1 MKNGILVTGLMLALA
16 ACQPSAPPKEKMA
29 EKSKEIPKPAAPASY
44 APAGW
49 TAKSMTQLIAALEA
63 GEVTSAELVKA
74 YLKRIAEIDR
84 SGPTLQS
91 VLTLNTDALADAQAI
106 DARRANG
113 EKIGPLQGI
122 PVLVKDNINVAGKMP
137 TTAGALALKDNYTSH
152 DATFILS
159 LKENGAII
167 LGKTN
172 LSQWANFRSNNSV
185 SGWTALGGQVRNP
198 HILDRTPCGSSS
210 GSGAAMAASL
220 AAATIGTETNGSIIC
235 PSNVNGIVGFKP
247 TVGLVSQEGII
258 PISSTQDT
266 AGPMTKTVSD
276 AALLLGSM
284 NREEDPL
291 KYINAL
297 DAGSLKGK
305 RVGVLRFTLNTNP
318 DLAARFDAAIKVLE
332 AQGAELVEIEAFEA
346 ASKTVRDSEWIVL
359 TREFKTLLNEYL
371 ATTSENV
378 PVKSLSELIAFN
390 EEHAEQELSVFDQ
403 SIFVEAD
410 KTEGMDDPKYAAAV
424 KDVTETA
431 GVNGIDAIMKQFE
444 VDMLV
449 SPSGPVAALVDPVK
463 RDVWGSWAGFGYA
476 AAYAG
481 YPHLSVP
488 MGDILGVPVGLSFFG
503 TAGADAEVLS
513 YGYAFEQ
520 ASQLRREPKYLRT
533 AEDGEK
539 LSKAMKRKYD

>member
-1 MKNGILVTGLMLALA
+1 MKNGILATGLMLALA
-16 ACQPSAPPKEKMA
+16 ACQPSVPPQEKMA
-29 EKSKEIPKPAAPASY
+29 EKSKEMPKPAAPASY

-91 VLTLNTDALADAQAI
+91 VLTLNPDALADAQAI

-122 PVLVKDNINVAGKMP
+122 PVLVKDNINVVGKMP

-152 DATFILS
+152 DATFIVS

-318 DLAARFDAAIKVLE
+318 DLTARFDVAIKVLE

-378 PVKSLSELIAFN
+378 PVKSLTELIAFN

-444 VDMLV
+444 VDVLV

-520 ASQLRREPKYLRT
+520 ASHLRREPKYLRT

-539 LSKAMKRKYD
+539 LSKAMKRNYD